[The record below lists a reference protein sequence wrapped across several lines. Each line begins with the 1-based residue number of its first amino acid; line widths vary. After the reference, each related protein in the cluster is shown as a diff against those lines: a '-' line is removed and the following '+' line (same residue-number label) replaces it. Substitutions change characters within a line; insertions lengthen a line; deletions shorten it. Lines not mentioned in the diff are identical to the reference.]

1 MHLITDGKKP
11 PGKTWNWSFI
21 AKEIVNQLPEW
32 NHIGQAHLFHV
43 QLILNQSIVIS
54 TNNIAIAMVRGSQ
67 VRFQF
72 TKSMLSY
79 THPAPPASLLSCH
92 VSDVVLKLL
101 VECPCVAMG
110 YQVLYLVYLYIIYV
124 NITGFCWMYDQIF
137 FYAHLSPSAS
147 SISGIS
153 LSYRNMVFTTA
164 I

>member
-1 MHLITDGKKP
+1 MPLQLFDTSIYVIFLSERIT
-11 PGKTWNWSFI
+11 
-21 AKEIVNQLPEW
+21 
-32 NHIGQAHLFHV
+32 V
-43 QLILNQSIVIS
+43 QKILCILMCISILTI
-54 TNNIAIAMVRGSQ
+54 
-67 VRFQF
+67 
-72 TKSMLSY
+72 LS
-79 THPAPPASLLSCH
+79 
-92 VSDVVLKLL
+92 LL
-101 VECPCVAMG
+101 VEYPCVATG